1 MSHAKPDVN
10 DLLDDLLSDP
20 QVQKQW
26 ELDPSKV
33 AQAYELTET
42 QLHSLIEG
50 DVDAL
55 ISEGL
60 AKRHVQQMRVSW

>member
-1 MSHAKPDVN
+1 MRSRKPDVN

-26 ELDPSKV
+26 ELDPSGV
-33 AQAYELTET
+33 AREYELTET
-42 QLHSLIEG
+42 QLQSLIDG
-50 DVDAL
+50 DVDSL

-60 AKRHVQQMRVSW
+60 AERHVQQMRVSW